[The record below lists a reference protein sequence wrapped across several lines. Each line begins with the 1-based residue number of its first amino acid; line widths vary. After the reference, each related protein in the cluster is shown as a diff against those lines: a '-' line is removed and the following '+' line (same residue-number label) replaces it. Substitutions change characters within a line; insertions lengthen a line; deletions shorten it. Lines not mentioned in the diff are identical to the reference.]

1 MRLLMSSTNSST
13 HNGHAIYALVV
24 LLLAYILSFID
35 RNVMAV
41 LIGPIR
47 QDFDIS
53 DTQFGLLHGL
63 AFSIFYTILGLPI
76 ARAAD
81 TKSRKIV
88 ITIGVFFWSVMTC
101 WCGVVKGFTGLFIAR
116 MGVGLGEA
124 ALSPPTHSLLS
135 DYFTPKR
142 LPVALAI
149 FSLGVPIGAGMAYMI
164 GGWVY
169 GYFSSADP
177 VVLPFFGQMK
187 TWQMTFIAVG
197 LPGFLVV
204 LLMIPL
210 KEPLRKGQLQAA
222 PNGKNSQLSMS
233 EVFAYLWERKSL
245 YGSIYGSISALSI
258 FGYAIMSWY
267 LESMIRT
274 FGVDRSVIGPQ
285 FGMMFI
291 VAGILGALFGGWLTS
306 YMQKKGYKDANMRM
320 IVIAATAWFLPG
332 VLAPF
337 APTSELALW
346 AVFPSMFFLNC
357 YVGVAIA
364 GLQLVTPN
372 QMRAQASAILLFMTN
387 LLGLGLG
394 PVIVGF
400 FTDFIFG
407 NDMHLRYSLSLLGAI
422 ACPIAAIWAAMG
434 LKHYRAAI
442 EEAEHRV

>member
-1 MRLLMSSTNSST
+1 MSNNKTATTNN
-13 HNGHAIYALVV
+13 NGHAVYALIV

-63 AFSIFYTILGLPI
+63 AFSLFYTVLGLPI

-81 TKSRKIV
+81 TKSRKMI
-88 ITIGVFFWSVMTC
+88 ITIGVFFWSIMTC
-101 WCGVVKGFTGLFIAR
+101 WCGLVKGFAGLFIAR

-124 ALSPPTHSLLS
+124 ALSPPTHSILT
-135 DYFTPKR
+135 DFFTPKR
-142 LPVALAI
+142 LPLALAI

-169 GYFSSADP
+169 GYFSAADP
-177 VVLPFFGQMK
+177 IVLPFFGQMK

-210 KEPLRKGQLQAA
+210 KEPLRKGKLQSSQ
-222 PNGKNSQLSMS
+222 NSEITPLSIT
-233 EVFAYLWERKSL
+233 EVFSYLWQRKGL
-245 YGSIYGSISALSI
+245 YGAIFGSISTLSI

-267 LESMIRT
+267 LESMIRSY
-274 FGVDRSVIGPQ
+274 GVDRSVVGPQ
-285 FGMMFI
+285 FGQLFI
-291 VAGILGALFGGWLTS
+291 VAGIGGALFGGWLTS
-306 YMQKKGYKDANMRM
+306 AMQNKGYKDANMRM
-320 IVIAATAWFLPG
+320 IVIAASAWFIPG

-337 APTSELALW
+337 SPTSDIALW
-346 AVFPSMFFLNC
+346 AIFPSLFFLNC

-372 QMRAQASAILLFMTN
+372 EMRAQTSAILLFMTN
-387 LLGLGLG
+387 LLGMGLG

-400 FTDFIFG
+400 FTDYVFG
-407 NDMHLRYSLSLLGAI
+407 NDIHLRYSLALLGAI
-422 ACPIAAIWAAMG
+422 ACPVAAIWAGSG

-442 EEAEHRV
+442 EEAESRV